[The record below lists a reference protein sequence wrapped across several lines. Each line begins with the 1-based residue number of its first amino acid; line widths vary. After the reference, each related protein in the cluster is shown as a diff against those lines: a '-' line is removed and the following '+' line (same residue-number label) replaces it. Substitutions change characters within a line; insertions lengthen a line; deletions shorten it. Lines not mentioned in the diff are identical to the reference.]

1 MTAAAEPALMADTE
15 SHLQLTAISLTYP
28 DQPPLRP
35 AVNRLSLQLARSE
48 IGCLLGASGCGKTSV
63 LRAVAG
69 FEPLVA
75 GRILLQGETL
85 STASAMCPPERRR
98 IGMMFQDYA
107 LFPHI
112 TAADNVG
119 FGLRALPRADRR
131 PRIAEMLAMVGLASC
146 GNRFPHELSGGQQQR
161 VALARALAPAP
172 ALLLLDEP
180 FSNLDSDTRSRL
192 IEDTRGLLKAAAITA
207 LMVTHDPA
215 EAFAMADK
223 VGVMADGELL
233 QWDRPEALYAAPAD
247 RRVAE
252 SISRGHWL
260 RATTLGLTESV
271 LVRLHPSQLRLD
283 AAGPIE
289 ALLESV
295 RFIGPHQLG
304 RLRLDSGEFAE
315 IELPHAA
322 AVEAGSRVRLRLC
335 DGPLMRLRSPVGNVG
350 AREPG

>member
-1 MTAAAEPALMADTE
+1 MNAGAEQPSIADTE
-15 SHLQLTAISLTYP
+15 SHLQLAGISLTYP
-28 DQPPLRP
+28 GQPPLQP
-35 AVNRLSLQLARSE
+35 AVNGLSLHLARSE

-69 FEPLVA
+69 FEPLLS

-85 STASAMCPPERRR
+85 STASSMCPPERRR

-131 PRIAEMLAMVGLASC
+131 RRIAEMLAMVGLADC
-146 GNRFPHELSGGQQQR
+146 GKRYPHELSGGQQQR
-161 VALARALAPAP
+161 VALARALAPTP

-192 IEDTRGLLKAAAITA
+192 VEDTRGLLKAAAITA

-215 EAFAMADK
+215 EAFAMADT
-223 VGVMADGELL
+223 VGVMAAGELL
-233 QWDRPEALYAAPAD
+233 QWDRPEALYADPAD

-252 SISRGHWL
+252 SIGRGHWL
-260 RATTLGLTESV
+260 RATTLGLTEPA

-283 AAGPIE
+283 ADGPIE
-289 ALLESV
+289 ALLEAV
-295 RFIGPHQLG
+295 RFVGPHQLG
-304 RLRLDSGEFAE
+304 RLRFDSGEFAQ
-315 IELPHAA
+315 IELPLGATA
-322 AVEAGSRVRLRLC
+322 EAGNRVRLRLC
-335 DGPLMRLRSPVGNVG
+335 DGPLMRLRSPVASVG
-350 AREPG
+350 S